1 MTHSGHWLRTAA
13 MVLMPVSALSKYSY
27 EPIRCGLVHF
37 GANMQRR
44 EFMSLVGGAVVAW
57 PLSARAQQLA
67 APAVNIAILTDM
79 SGLFATLAGDGS
91 VVAAYMAVED
101 FGGEVLGKKIRVLF
115 GDHKH
120 KVDIASD
127 LANRWFNEDHVGAI
141 VDMPNSTVALAIQ
154 KLAAERDRIA
164 ITVSAGSSD
173 LTGKDCTQTGFHWAY
188 DTYSNTVGMARALVG
203 FGLDTWYFITAD
215 YAFGWSLEE
224 NASSAVKAA
233 GGKVIG
239 RSRHPLDTSNFSEF
253 LTAAQDSG
261 AKIIA
266 LANAGG
272 DTINAVKQA
281 AESGISPRS
290 QTLVPLL
297 VFISDVHSLGLDVA
311 KGMTFVDGFYWDADS
326 QTREW
331 SKRFYARRGAMP
343 TMAHAGVYSAVRH
356 YLRAVQASGTD
367 NAKAVAAKMR
377 QVHVDDFFAKG
388 GALRVDGRLVH
399 DMYLV
404 QVKPPEESRQPW
416 DYYKVLSIIPGD
428 KAFRP
433 LAEGQC
439 ILART

>member
-1 MTHSGHWLRTAA
+1 LR
-13 MVLMPVSALSKYSY
+13 
-27 EPIRCGLVHF
+27 
-37 GANMQRR
+37 RR
-44 EFMSLVGGAVVAW
+44 EFISLIGSATVAW
-57 PLSARAQQLA
+57 PFGVRAQQPLT
-67 APAVNIAILTDM
+67 PAINIAVLTDM
-79 SGLFATLAGDGS
+79 TGLFATLAGEGS
-91 VVAAYMAVED
+91 VVAAYMAAED
-101 FGGEVLGKKIRVLF
+101 FGGEVLGKKIQVFF

-120 KVDIASD
+120 KVDVA
-127 LANRWFNEDHVGAI
+127 LRLTNRWFSENQVGAV

-154 KLAAERDRIA
+154 KLAADRDKIS
-164 ITVSAGSSD
+164 ITVSGCSTD
-173 LTGKDCTQTGFHWAY
+173 LTGKDCAPTGFHWAY
-188 DTYSNTVGMARALVG
+188 DTHSNTVGMARAMVG

-215 YAFGWSLEE
+215 YVFGWSLEE
-224 NASSAVKAA
+224 NASSAVQTS
-233 GGKVIG
+233 GGRVIG
-239 RSRHPLDTSNFSEF
+239 RSRHPLDTSNFSKF

-261 AKIIA
+261 AKVIA

-281 AESGISPRS
+281 AELGISPRS

-311 KGMTFVDGFYWDADS
+311 KGMTFVDGFYWDADN

-331 SKRFYARRGAMP
+331 SKRFHARRGVMP
-343 TMAHAGVYSAVRH
+343 TMAHAGVYSCVRH
-356 YLRAVQASGTD
+356 YLRAVQAAGTD

-377 QVHVDDFFAKG
+377 RLRVDDFFAKG
-388 GALRVDGRLVH
+388 GEVRADGRLVH

-416 DYYKVLSIIPGD
+416 DYYKILSVIPGE

-439 ILART
+439 LLART